1 MLRRAWRRTSV
12 GRAQDVFSF
21 ASHKMLFGIFGLDPS
36 GNVIC
41 LFQHRANQTAGS
53 WGVVVHDSVS
63 WPLHWYAM
71 QQRHKLRIEDIR
83 GNPELCKS
91 AFMRR
96 TYKFIRYIYLGILSY
111 CWFLIYLLV
120 KQHAFNEDARI
131 VMLDLEETGIKF
143 LKEKT
148 VVPLFADEE
157 GKIQENVTKFAIG
170 VRDLAFALAEDLNCF
185 NPDQDL
191 DDRYALNQKR
201 KEELMKRKRLQQ
213 KKKEERDANTFW
225 GRLKSEGVL
234 QVTVGAVA
242 ALIVLFAT

>member
-21 ASHKMLFGIFGLDPS
+21 TSHKMLFGIFGLDPA

-63 WPLHWYAM
+63 WPVHWYAM
-71 QQRHKLRIEDIR
+71 QQRHKLRMEDIR
-83 GNPELCKS
+83 GAELCRS
-91 AFMRR
+91 PFMRR

-120 KQHAFNEDARI
+120 KQHLFNEDARL
-131 VMLDLEETGIKF
+131 VMLEVEENGIQF
-143 LKEKT
+143 LNEKT
-148 VVPLFADEE
+148 VIPLFADEE
-157 GKIQENVTKFAIG
+157 GNLPQKVKDIG
-170 VRDLAFALAEDLNCF
+170 NGFRDLCFALAEDLNCF
-185 NPDQDL
+185 NVDQDL

-201 KEELMKRKRLQQ
+201 KEELLKRKRLQQ
-213 KKKEERDANTFW
+213 KKKEEKEANTFW
-225 GRLKSEGVL
+225 GRLKSNGIL
-234 QVTVGAVA
+234 QAGLAAVTALLFVCVA
-242 ALIVLFAT
+242 